1 MVVDTSV
8 ILAIFFEEKHAGW
21 AADRLQEN
29 GSNLSMS
36 TVNLAEALLRI
47 RDRQPRLA
55 DLLEKRLLT
64 CGIRFVPPDVEQAR
78 SAAAARSRFPLNLGD
93 CFAYAL
99 AKAEGCPLLTL
110 DRDFRSVDVPVVSP

>member
-8 ILAIFFEEKHAGW
+8 ILALFFEEKHAGW

-47 RDRQPRLA
+47 RDRQPSLA